1 MQFLNSVPSGI
12 QKEIVTISS
21 VCQQGG
27 NEE

>member
-1 MQFLNSVPSGI
+1 MQFFNSIPSGI
-12 QKEIVTISS
+12 QKEIMPIGS

>member
-12 QKEIVTISS
+12 QKETVPLSS